1 MLGILRYY
9 LYCICST
16 CMFGLTVGVQYCS
29 GIGKFLGKRVVDGFK
44 VATTCVYVLKYA
56 HCFCSLILNILHT
69 LIGTAWYDGTGVGR
83 AGGTRGLCCLTK
95 AGQGG
100 MRVQRCHT
108 QVASQTVTA
117 CPPMR
122 TRTQECIHLAIETW
136 MHKLTL
142 HIPHT
147 QAVRIHA

>member
-1 MLGILRYY
+1 
-9 LYCICST
+9 
-16 CMFGLTVGVQYCS
+16 MFGLTVGVQYCS

-95 AGQGG
+95 AGQG
-100 MRVQRCHT
+100 V
-108 QVASQTVTA
+108 SQADAFAALSHSSYIAKSSTATVVGA
-117 CPPMR
+117 G
-122 TRTQECIHLAIETW
+122 
-136 MHKLTL
+136 TL
-142 HIPHT
+142 HCNLQQLI
-147 QAVRIHA
+147 AAEI